1 MSKKHLN
8 EIETLGDLLTFL
20 CELCATS
27 DGGILYLPIYLK
39 VEELCHKYKDI
50 YKTIFTTAFIIGLAI
65 GSIITYLIFMIF
77 G

>member
-8 EIETLGDLLTFL
+8 EIETLDDLLPFL

-27 DGGILYLPIYLK
+27 DGRILYLPIYQK
-39 VEELCHKYKDI
+39 VEELYCKYKDVH
-50 YKTIFTTAFIIGLAI
+50 KKIFTMAFIIGLAI